1 MACSRIAASRKH
13 SSNTLVAVFSVN
25 GTDLTKVAEARI
37 GRWGQGVV
45 WSRDG
50 KTLLAQSMVD
60 NAISVLSFDGNSLKI
75 IGEIKV
81 SGSPEGLRTAEH

>member
-1 MACSRIAASRKH
+1 
-13 SSNTLVAVFSVN
+13 VN
-25 GTDLTKVAEARI
+25 GTNLTKVAEAKI

-60 NAISVLSFDGNSLKI
+60 NALSVLSFDGKSLKTT
-75 IGEIKV
+75 GQIKV
-81 SGSPEGLRTAEH
+81 SGGPEGLRTAEH